1 MTCDVIIPAY
11 NCTATIDY
19 ALASIAMQQLPP
31 EDKFTVTIVNDCST
45 DGEDYMALA
54 EYWSL
59 MMPVHVIN
67 KAINEGCGR
76 ARQTGVD
83 ETCGDFFMF
92 VDADDCLVSPYA
104 IRNLMYA
111 MKDND
116 MVMGQFVEETQNGV
130 VTHDMNFTWCHGK
143 MYRREFITSHGV
155 NFNTT
160 RYNEDVG
167 FNSLISKLTDRITY
181 IPQIVYSWNN
191 NTESTVRKDSTGYRC
206 GYGWRS
212 FIDNIIWSS
221 EEQMK
226 RGVKGE
232 VTRDFVVEL
241 IGRLYFQY
249 AEGYVR
255 LPNEREENEAKLR
268 EFYRR
273 VVRPFVK
280 IGEITYEMAQIS
292 YYKSAPHDSGLAI
305 PQFTYKEYLNKIGFI
320 KDVRKYGDNRN

>member
-31 EDKFTVTIVNDCST
+31 GDSFTVTIVNDCST
-45 DGEDYMALA
+45 DGEDYTALA

-67 KAINEGCGR
+67 KTINQGCGQ

-104 IRNLMYA
+104 IRNLMYS
-111 MKDND
+111 MGDND
-116 MVMGQFVEETQNGV
+116 LVMGQFVEETGNGV
-130 VTHDMNFTWCHGK
+130 VKHELNFTWCHGK
-143 MYRREFITSHGV
+143 MYRRSFIREHDLR
-155 NFNTT
+155 FNMT

-167 FNSLISKLTDRITY
+167 FNSLLSKLTDKIMY

-212 FIDNIIWSS
+212 FIDNIIWSA

-226 RGVKGE
+226 RGVNGE
-232 VTRDFVVEL
+232 ETRDFVVEL
-241 IGRLYFQY
+241 TGRLFFQY
-249 AEGYVR
+249 AESYAR
-255 LPNEREENEAKLR
+255 LPDERKENEAKLR
-268 EFYRR
+268 EFYKR
-273 VVRPFVK
+273 VVRPFVM
-280 IGEITYEMAQIS
+280 IGEIDYVMMQKS
-292 YYKSAPHDSGLAI
+292 YYKSAPIDSGLAI
-305 PQFTYKEYLNKIGFI
+305 PMFTYKDYLTKIGFI
-320 KDVRKYGDNRN
+320 KDFKDVTK